1 MKKMTKI
8 LAALL
13 VALMMLTLTACS
25 GGGGAEN
32 FQETLSGNEFV
43 TYHWYF
49 NQKNGDSGFFPDD
62 GRYEWVFNEDNS
74 FSVNAKDGSF
84 SGEGTMEWTSDTQ
97 ADVYFKMGDTEQ
109 FWTAECSRSGDHPDC
124 INFMIQETNFV
135 YVLETAE

>member
-1 MKKMTKI
+1 MKKMTKV

-13 VALMMLTLTACS
+13 VALMMLALTACS
-25 GGGGAEN
+25 GGNGGED
-32 FQETLSGNEFV
+32 FSETLNGEFV

-62 GRYEWVFNEDNS
+62 GRYEWVFNEDNT
-74 FSVNAKDGSF
+74 FSVNALDGSF
-84 SGEGTMEWTSDTQ
+84 SGEGTLEWTSANQ

-109 FWTAECSRSGDHPDC
+109 FWTAECSRGADYPDC

-135 YVLETAE
+135 YVLEPTK